1 MKVTADVVRWHII
14 AEDRSP
20 IKVKGVMMAET
31 EEMVVSWVDTQLLIG
46 PAEVQ
51 LKQVTML
58 TFTTNYVQ

>member
-1 MKVTADVVRWHII
+1 
-14 AEDRSP
+14 
-20 IKVKGVMMAET
+20 MAET
-31 EEMVVSWVDTQLLIG
+31 EEMVVSWVDTQLSIG